1 MNVVTYRDLGVRRV
15 VNAGG
20 TYTILGG
27 SLMSPEVIEAMDK
40 AARQFVLIDE
50 LYDKAGRFLAEII
63 GSEAAYVTSGAAAGL
78 VLATAACITRK
89 DVEKMKRLPTT
100 SSIRNEVIVQRLQR
114 NVWLRHLRQAGAKLI
129 EVGNEEECTSKDIE
143 DAVTENSVAIAHW
156 ITMNTAGR
164 GVSLEEVIEI
174 ARRQGLHTIL
184 DAAAEL
190 PPVENLRKFINM
202 GADLVVFSG
211 GKAIEGP
218 NDTGIICGKKELI
231 EACRMQSFPH
241 EGFIG
246 RPFKVSKEQIVGLV
260 TALERFVG
268 KDQKLDEEKR
278 EAKVQYI
285 VERLKNVPNI
295 KVERITRDLKKYWSH
310 HWPRAQ
316 IALDE
321 EALGLTAKE
330 VAERLREGDPVV
342 WLNQVGNKIIVNP
355 FGLLD
360 GDEGIVVNKIRETL
374 SARSKQEVLF

>member
-15 VNAGG
+15 VNGGG

-27 SLMSPEVIEAMDK
+27 SLMSPGVIEAMDE
-40 AARQFVLIDE
+40 AAGHFVLIDE
-50 LYDKAGRFLAEII
+50 LYDKAGRFLAGII
-63 GSEAAYVTSGAAAGL
+63 GSESAYITSGAAAGL
-78 VLATAACITRK
+78 VLATAACMTAK

-100 SSIRNEVIVQRLQR
+100 SGIRNEVIVQRLQR
-114 NVWLRHLRQAGAKLI
+114 NVWLRHLRQAGAELI
-129 EVGNEEECTSKDIE
+129 EVGSEVDCTPKDIE
-143 DAVTENSVAIAHW
+143 DAITEKSVAIAHW

-164 GVSLEEVIEI
+164 GVSLEKVIEI
-174 ARRQGLHTIL
+174 ARRHRIYTIL

-190 PPVENLRKFINM
+190 PPVENLRKFIDM

-211 GKAIEGP
+211 GKAIGGP
-218 NDTGIICGKKELI
+218 NDTGIICGRKELI

-260 TALERFVG
+260 TALERFVR
-268 KDQKLDEEKR
+268 KDHKRDEEKR

-285 VERLKNVPNI
+285 VEQLKDVPNI
-295 KVERITRDLKKYWSH
+295 KVERITPDFGRYWSH

-316 IALDE
+316 ITLGE

-330 VAERLREGDPVV
+330 VAEKLREGDPVV
-342 WLNQVGNKIIVNP
+342 WVNQVGNKLVVNP

-360 GDEGIVVNKIRETL
+360 GDEEIVVNRIREIL
-374 SARSKQEVLF
+374 L

>member
-27 SLMSPEVIEAMDK
+27 SLMSPEVIEAMDE

>member
-15 VNAGG
+15 VNGGG

-40 AARQFVLIDE
+40 AAGHFVLIDE
-50 LYDKAGRFLAEII
+50 LYDKAGRFLAGII
-63 GSEAAYVTSGAAAGL
+63 GSESAYVTSGAAAGL
-78 VLATAACITRK
+78 VLATAACITAK
-89 DVEKMKRLPTT
+89 DVEKMKRLPIT
-100 SSIRNEVIVQRLQR
+100 SGIRNEVIVQRLQR
-114 NVWLRHLRQAGAKLI
+114 NVWLRHLHQAGAELI
-129 EVGNEEECTSKDIE
+129 EVGSEVDCTPKDIE
-143 DAVTENSVAIAHW
+143 DAITENSVAIAHW

-164 GVSLEEVIEI
+164 GVSLEKVIEI
-174 ARRQGLHTIL
+174 ARRHRIYTIL

-190 PPVENLRKFINM
+190 PPVENLRKFIDM

-218 NDTGIICGKKELI
+218 NDTGIICGRKELI

-260 TALERFVG
+260 TALERFVR
-268 KDQKLDEEKR
+268 KDHKRDEEKR

-285 VERLKNVPNI
+285 VEHLKDVPNI
-295 KVERITRDLKKYWSH
+295 KVERITPDFERYWSH

-316 IALDE
+316 MTLAE

-330 VAERLREGDPVV
+330 VAEKLREGDPVV
-342 WLNQVGNKIIVNP
+342 WLNQVGNKLVVNP

-360 GDEGIVVNKIRETL
+360 GDEEIVVNRIREIL
-374 SARSKQEVLF
+374 L